1 MLLAPAASH
10 YCGSSVCGAPGR
22 LLVIV
27 RVALLAVGFI
37 GLRWLLRIFVCDLGP
52 ITPISE
58 SPIWGGSSTP
68 QLLCLGAFGEASR
81 LVGTGMRACAQ
92 CSVVRRAVPYR
103 AVPCR
108 AVHGGGCHVGV
119 GLGWWDGVGVG
130 VCLRPCLCAHRVR
143 GRAGIR
149 ACART

>member
-68 QLLCLGAFGEASR
+68 QLLCLF
-81 LVGTGMRACAQ
+81 
-92 CSVVRRAVPYR
+92 
-103 AVPCR
+103 
-108 AVHGGGCHVGV
+108 
-119 GLGWWDGVGVG
+119 
-130 VCLRPCLCAHRVR
+130 LRPDLAGEWSGFRVLTFYYVDEVLVR
-143 GRAGIR
+143 H
-149 ACART
+149 T